1 MIAAG
6 KLHKQP
12 EALEAAGAIFH
23 LGVDKDICL
32 IYNYHI
38 INKEVNQMECSICG
52 ISDLDVL
59 VEGAEPCGEYCD
71 IIEYLGYDAGDGMW
85 MDAEALASAGWG
97 NDEDYE

>member
-12 EALEAAGAIFH
+12 EALEAAGAISH
-23 LGVDKDICL
+23 LGVDKEIYL

-97 NDEDYE
+97 NDEDY